1 MRGECPLQ
9 ATVAVPTEPQTWE
22 EVTVPI
28 VKAIEKAEAGFQKN
42 VRYAQP
48 LSFGHCGLTTPARS

>member
-9 ATVAVPTEPQTWE
+9 ATVVVPTEPQTWE
-22 EVTVPI
+22 EVTAPI

-42 VRYAQP
+42 VRYA
-48 LSFGHCGLTTPARS
+48 LGAITKVV

>member
-22 EVTVPI
+22 EVTAPI
-28 VKAIEKAEAGFQKN
+28 VKAIEKAEADFQKN
-42 VRYAQP
+42 VRPTQL
-48 LSFGHCGLTTPARS
+48 LSSEM